1 MRDVFEV
8 KRERIRADLANA
20 REKASQWQ
28 ARARDFE
35 RQLTELEN
43 TEILRMVHDVASSPE
58 ELRGLLDLGRGDAD
72 GNGLLPLAAVIS
84 QGGARQGQRHH
95 QTQQGA
101 KNTLKFTLQI
111 VSDLLWVS
119 QIFLGRFL
127 RRPDQVQQAPQ
138 LLSAVSWSGPAST
151 TTGG

>member
-58 ELRGLLDLGRGDAD
+58 ELRGLLDLIRAEQE
-72 GNGLLPLAAVIS
+72 PP
-84 QGGARQGQRHH
+84 
-95 QTQQGA
+95 QTNLTDP
-101 KNTLKFTLQI
+101 KE
-111 VSDLLWVS
+111 V
-119 QIFLGRFL
+119 
-127 RRPDQVQQAPQ
+127 
-138 LLSAVSWSGPAST
+138 
-151 TTGG
+151 

>member
-1 MRDVFEV
+1 MRDAFEA

-58 ELRGLLDLGRGDAD
+58 ELRGLLDLIR
-72 GNGLLPLAAVIS
+72 AA
-84 QGGARQGQRHH
+84 QEPPQ
-95 QTQQGA
+95 
-101 KNTLKFTLQI
+101 KNLTDPKE
-111 VSDLLWVS
+111 V
-119 QIFLGRFL
+119 
-127 RRPDQVQQAPQ
+127 
-138 LLSAVSWSGPAST
+138 
-151 TTGG
+151 